1 MNRPTD
7 KARLLLQIR
16 QEGITDP
23 RILAAFE
30 TVPRY
35 LFVPGILAGHAY
47 DDTSLPISC
56 GQTISQPSLVAIM
69 TNVLDVGDRMKV
81 LEIGTGSGY
90 QTAILAQLCRRV
102 YTVERHRIL
111 SVEAAQRFQNLGI
124 SNIST
129 SIGDGYCGW
138 PAQAPFKRILVT
150 AAAAEPPSTL
160 LEHLAEDGV
169 MVIPIGPTDAKQT
182 LYRFRRQGKSYKE
195 ERLIDVRFVPLVKGK
210 IDATEAN
217 KNC

>member
-16 QEGITDP
+16 QEGVTDL

-30 TVPRY
+30 SVPRHM
-35 LFVPGILAGHAY
+35 FVPELFFEHAY
-47 DDTSLPISC
+47 DDTSLPIAC
-56 GQTISQPSLVAIM
+56 GQTISQPSLVALM
-69 TNVLDVGDRMKV
+69 TNALDVGDRMKV

-124 SNIST
+124 PNIST
-129 SIGDGYCGW
+129 RIGDGYCGW
-138 PAQAPFKRILVT
+138 PAQAPFQRILVT
-150 AAAAEPPSTL
+150 AAAPEPPSTL

-169 MVIPIGPTDAKQT
+169 MVIPIGPTDARQT
-182 LYRFRRQGKSYKE
+182 LYRLHRQGKKYKE

-210 IDATEAN
+210 TDETDVD
-217 KNC
+217 